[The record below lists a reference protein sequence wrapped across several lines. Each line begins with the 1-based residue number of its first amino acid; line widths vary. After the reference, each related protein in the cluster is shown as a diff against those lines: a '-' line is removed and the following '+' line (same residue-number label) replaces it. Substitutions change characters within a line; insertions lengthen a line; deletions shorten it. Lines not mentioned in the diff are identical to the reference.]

1 MRKILV
7 FQHVASEPLGHL
19 DRMLR
24 ESGVRIRY
32 VNFGREP
39 HAEPDVRRYDGLVV
53 LGGPMNVDQA
63 HQLPH
68 LRTEMAAIREV
79 VAADKPMLGI
89 CLGAQL
95 LAEAMGG
102 NVHPNHV
109 PEIGWYRL
117 HTTQAAHDDRLF
129 RHFEH
134 KPHFVFQWH
143 AYTFAPPPGAVPLAW
158 TRNCRNQ
165 AYRLGDSAWGLQF
178 HLEADE
184 ALIGRWLASEAGQ
197 AEIDQYWSLR
207 KIARI
212 RTETTRH
219 LTLAQPLSDRVFAEF
234 VELVGP
240 RAKGLVLPSR

>member
-7 FQHVASEPLGHL
+7 FQHVATEPLGHL
-19 DRMLR
+19 DRLLR

-39 HAEPDVRRYDGLVV
+39 HAEPQVRRYDGLVV

-68 LRTEMAAIREV
+68 LRTEMTAIREV
-79 VAADKPMLGI
+79 VAAGKPMLGI

-102 NVHPNHV
+102 KVHPNPV

-134 KPHFVFQWH
+134 RPHFVFQWH

-212 RTETTRH
+212 RAATRRH
-219 LTLAQPLSDRVFAEF
+219 LTLAQPLGDRVFAEF
-234 VELVGP
+234 VTLLGP
-240 RAKGLVLPSR
+240 RARGLVLPSR